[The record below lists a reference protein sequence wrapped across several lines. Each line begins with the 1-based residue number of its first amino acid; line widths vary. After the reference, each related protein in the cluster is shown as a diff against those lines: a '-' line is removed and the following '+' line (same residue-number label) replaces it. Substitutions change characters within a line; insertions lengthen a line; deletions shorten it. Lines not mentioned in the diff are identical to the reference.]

1 MFRKLAIALTVLLCT
16 AASADARPR
25 GIKAV
30 PAATGFNGGKSQVG
44 VNFLQIANDFA
55 MLNAFKGAQNWG
67 WVDNTG
73 QPNPDELSN
82 DGYPLP
88 GSAAFSHGGVYTVF
102 YVPLQSERPG
112 NYACK
117 WDGISDLYVASSN
130 TVLPSVTFT
139 GSVTAGI
146 LTAGVPS
153 ATIQKGMQVSTLG
166 GIIGDQITGSA
177 GAAGTYFVSGL
188 TTAASQPMTVTGGSK
203 TGALSAGNR
212 YVYSTTAYRTLI
224 GFSAATQT
232 PSNLQC
238 FHVDDEAE
246 LDAGQ
251 VLGKKFSD
259 NWAYMGNPGV
269 IRFLDWGPG
278 NSTNQTTWATRKPAS
293 YVFYQGHEMRP
304 SLWGGVT
311 TNVGDAYT
319 APITPSGW
327 LGLVDKA
334 QVIVRFN
341 ASATTDSATLTVDG
355 NTKTIRDR
363 VGDATSTGNNTR
375 PLANRIALLTYDQT
389 LNVWIKNGGDTADS
403 HVGLNNG
410 VPPEVMLQVATK
422 LGAHPW
428 ITQPYL
434 SADPITDYMSSAAT
448 MIRDTGPSWMIPRFE
463 GVNELWNNAAA
474 FYGTRYAW
482 NKAFA
487 YWGLSTAQHQWQ
499 GKAISLL
506 GQSISQVFSDDRN
519 KYWVVLGVQTA
530 TACSDGAPL
539 CAVNGTSSS
548 DQRLLSANWIASGP
562 SQAGY
567 SNAAGV
573 GEAYRWVTHVAPAN
587 YVNGSMYRTLQEL
600 RDGFA
605 YVVTNAGN
613 PSAQLALA
621 NTYADSLND
630 LRIFY
635 ATRIG
640 RWYTWA
646 QGPWG
651 GSISLP
657 VTFYE
662 GGWTPDYSQTNWT
675 SGLVGATPGSP
686 CTLNLPL
693 TSNPASSTIAGN
705 AAVIG
710 MSVALSSVTG
720 MTQLNG
726 NTYTVNGVAGNSV
739 TIDVD
744 CSAFTPVPSSTVT
757 LTIASPGVVNWTG
770 HGLVQDQRVAFTTTG
785 ALPTGLTANINYF
798 VRTVL
803 DANSFTVSSGTV
815 ASGAGVV
822 NFTGSQ
828 SGTHTA
834 NGGGLITWVNSPLY
848 TNTLRYASKF
858 APNLQTQ
865 MTNSYADLAAIPSLF
880 PSQFFLSGL
889 SINIDNRTGGGVI
902 GSSGTQVWGAYDES
916 VYAIPYSPAVESI
929 RQFNLNWLFKR
940 DLDPAS
946 NDNDPMWLEKAA

>member
-1 MFRKLAIALTVLLCT
+1 
-16 AASADARPR
+16 
-25 GIKAV
+25 
-30 PAATGFNGGKSQVG
+30 
-44 VNFLQIANDFA
+44 
-55 MLNAFKGAQNWG
+55 
-67 WVDNTG
+67 
-73 QPNPDELSN
+73 
-82 DGYPLP
+82 
-88 GSAAFSHGGVYTVF
+88 
-102 YVPLQSERPG
+102 LQSERPG
-112 NYACK
+112 NYACT
-117 WDGISDLYVASSN
+117 WDGISDLYIGSNN
-130 TVLPSVTFT
+130 TVLPSSTFT
-139 GSVTAGI
+139 GEVTAGV

-153 ATIQKGMQVSTLG
+153 ATIQKGMRISTLG

-177 GAAGTYFVSGL
+177 GAAGTYHVSGL
-188 TTAASQPMTVTGGSK
+188 TTAASQSMTITGGSK
-203 TGALSAGNR
+203 TGSLSTGNR
-212 YVYSTTAYRTLI
+212 FVFSTTAYRTLM
-224 GFSAATQT
+224 GFTAATAT
-232 PSNLQC
+232 PSNLRC

-251 VLGKKFSD
+251 VLGKKFREV
-259 NWAYMGNPGV
+259 WAYMGNPGA

-278 NSTNQTTWATRKPAS
+278 NSTNQTTWATRKPSS
-293 YVFYQGHEMRP
+293 YVFYQGNEMRP

-327 LGLVDKA
+327 PGLVDKA

-363 VGDATSTGNNTR
+363 VGDPTSTGNNTR
-375 PLANRIALLTYDQT
+375 PLINRIGLLTYDLT
-389 LNVWIKNGGDTADS
+389 LDVWIKNGGDTADS

-410 VPPEVMLQVATK
+410 VPPEIMLQVATK

-428 ITQPYL
+428 FTQPYL
-434 SADPITDYMSSAAT
+434 SADPITDYMSSLAT

-482 NKAFA
+482 NKAFV
-487 YWGLSTAQHQWQ
+487 YWGLSTAQHQWM

-506 GQSISQVFSDDRN
+506 GQSISQVYSDDRSR
-519 KYWVVLGVQTA
+519 YWVVLGVQTA

-539 CAVNGTSSS
+539 CAVNGTSGS

-587 YVNGSMYRTLQEL
+587 YVNGSRYRSVQEL
-600 RDGFA
+600 IDGYA
-605 YVVTNAGN
+605 YVVTHAGD
-613 PSAQLALA
+613 PTAQLALA
-621 NTYADSLND
+621 NSYADSLND
-630 LRIFY
+630 LRTFY

-640 RWYTWA
+640 RWFTWA

-662 GGWTPDYSQTNWT
+662 GGWTPDYSQTSWT
-675 SGLVGATPGSP
+675 SPITGATAANPSVLTLATTTNPAGSLAGNP
-686 CTLNLPL
+686 AVAGMTLSIPMTITNVSQAASAVVTVSGFNIADVGRSVTVSGFSVSGGTGMVQLNGTHTITAVSGQDITLNVDSSAFTAYVSGGTITL
-693 TSNPASSTIAGN
+693 TTAVASVTG
-705 AAVIG
+705 
-710 MSVALSSVTG
+710 SSVTTDLDG
-720 MTQLNG
+720 VG
-726 NTYTVNGVAGNSV
+726 RTY
-739 TIDVD
+739 
-744 CSAFTPVPSSTVT
+744 
-757 LTIASPGVVNWTG
+757 
-770 HGLVQDQRVAFTTTG
+770 
-785 ALPTGLTANINYF
+785 
-798 VRTVL
+798 
-803 DANSFTVSSGTV
+803 SSGR
-815 ASGAGVV
+815 
-822 NFTGSQ
+822 
-828 SGTHTA
+828 TA
-834 NGGGLITWVNSPLY
+834 TYVNSPLY

-889 SINIDNRTGGGVI
+889 SINIDLRTGGGVI
-902 GSSGTQVWGAYDES
+902 GASGTQVWGAYDES
-916 VYAIPYSPAVESI
+916 VYATPYSPAVESI
-929 RQFNLNWLFKR
+929 RLFNG
-940 DLDPAS
+940 A
-946 NDNDPMWLEKAA
+946 